1 MTAVSFVL
9 LLGISAMSTSAPGEP
24 LFQSG
29 LDLLQSVLLS
39 FVVAV
44 TIIVVA
50 VPEGLPMMVTVSL
63 ALNMMKMAMAGSMKM
78 ILFSISFRYG

>member
-1 MTAVSFVL
+1 MKRVL
-9 LLGISAMSTSAPGEP
+9 LT
-24 LFQSG
+24 
-29 LDLLQSVLLS
+29 LLA

-63 ALNMMKMAMAGSMKM
+63 ALNTRKMARQNCLVRRLVASETIGSATVVCTDKTGTLTENKM
-78 ILFSISFRYG
+78 TPDDQKEGKK